1 MLPEEFAALKK
12 RGNPGGFI
20 TIVYDTNGLSAR
32 AVDAFVDAAAKLD
45 LPVVDFRSLTR

>member
-1 MLPEEFAALKK
+1 MLPEQFAALKK
-12 RGNPGGFI
+12 RGNPGDFI